1 MTTTT
6 IRLASLALPLSL
18 LAPLACGGGQK
29 TAPTVAAEAP
39 PAPTPAAPADP
50 VFPEEPFRAEQ
61 PAAAATRDFQLPGMK
76 RFQLGERDK
85 IDVYLVER
93 HELPT
98 ISLDLNLDGGSML
111 DPAGKVGLASVCME
125 LLSEGT
131 KKLDKIA
138 FNEAL
143 ADVASEVTSYAGDD
157 RQGVAMSS
165 LSKSFD
171 ATFALFVD
179 TLIEPGNRQEDLD
192 RMIRRRLESLK
203 QVRGSA
209 EPVSARLTGEI
220 LYGANHPLGRVT
232 TEKTLGAIRLADCK
246 RYQQRY
252 LRPRG
257 ARLFIVGDTTE
268 EKVRA
273 TMAPLLARWK
283 GAPARAGK
291 PPAAR
296 PPRGRV
302 FFVNVPGA
310 AQSVVTMLH
319 AGPARVAPDYFPT
332 MLLGQLLG
340 GSFSS
345 RINMNLREDKG
356 YSYGARAGFGY
367 SRFFGSFSARSS
379 VRSDATYQTVLEMK
393 REIGA
398 LKDGSGPATAAEL
411 DRDKEGTIQA
421 RPAAF
426 ATAEAA
432 LGQYR
437 ALIYFGL
444 PLDYYDHYVDRVRAV
459 TAAEVQAAG
468 AAHLKPDEARYLVV
482 GDGDAAQIARAPGEK
497 GAKGEDKPL
506 LDEAGQPVTLRAALT
521 KLAVDG
527 TLGEGGLVELDP
539 DGVVIKAGKA
549 SKAGKAKPADR
560 TAKGAA
566 GAPAGDAKPQGE

>member
-6 IRLASLALPLSL
+6 RRLSSLALPLSL
-18 LAPLACGGGQK
+18 LACGGG
-29 TAPTVAAEAP
+29 TTSAPPVAAR
-39 PAPTPAAPADP
+39 PAPTSPDPAPADP

-61 PAAAATRDFQLPGMK
+61 PAAAPPRDFQLPGMK
-76 RFQLGERDK
+76 QFQLGERDK
-85 IDVYLVER
+85 IDVYLIER

-111 DPAGKVGLASVCME
+111 DPAGKVGLASVCMD
-125 LLSEGT
+125 LLAEGT

-209 EPVSARLTGEI
+209 EPVAARLTGEI
-220 LYGANHPLGRVT
+220 LYGQNHPLGRVT

-273 TMAPLLARWK
+273 SMAPLLARWK
-283 GAPARAGK
+283 GAPARVGK

-296 PPRGRV
+296 PPRGRI

-379 VRSDATYQTVLEMK
+379 VRSDATYQTILEMK
-393 REIGA
+393 REVAA
-398 LKDGSGPATAAEL
+398 LDDGSAPPTPEEL

-426 ATAEAA
+426 ATADAA

-437 ALIYFGL
+437 ALVYFGL
-444 PLDYYDHYVDRVRAV
+444 PLDYFDHYVDRVRAV
-459 TAAEVQAAG
+459 TAAEVQAAA
-468 AAHLKPDEARYLVV
+468 AAHLKPEEARYLVV
-482 GDGDAAQIARAPGEK
+482 GDGEAAQVARGQAQP

-506 LDEAGQPVTLRAALT
+506 LDEAGQPVTLRAALA
-521 KLAVDG
+521 KLAAGDS
-527 TLGEGGLVELDP
+527 LGEGGLVELDA
-539 DGVVIKAGKA
+539 DGVVVKPGKPGKAGK
-549 SKAGKAKPADR
+549 KPAGAA
-560 TAKGAA
+560 AKSAA
-566 GAPAGDAKPQGE
+566 GARAGGASAQGE